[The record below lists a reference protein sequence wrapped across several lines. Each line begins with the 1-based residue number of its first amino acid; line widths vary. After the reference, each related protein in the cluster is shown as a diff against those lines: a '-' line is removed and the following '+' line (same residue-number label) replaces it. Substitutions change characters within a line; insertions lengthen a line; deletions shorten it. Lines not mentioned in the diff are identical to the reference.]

1 MRANSISVAEPA
13 IAPVL
18 PSKPNFNLYVILGGL
33 VGLAGGLG
41 LALLFENLDP
51 TIHSADN
58 LQTAVSTPL
67 LGRIP
72 RFRTSRRHG
81 RRDDLL
87 WGARRAQ
94 PAALDAFRFLC
105 VNTMATIPGEGPRS
119 LMIAGAEAGVGKS
132 VVAANLAGAI
142 AVTGRRVIVVDADMR
157 NPCQHDIFGLHRT
170 PGVSEALLD
179 PSTVASA
186 LQETSVPGLLLLA
199 AGSPGWEHEDLL
211 TSAALAALAEQL
223 KARADLI
230 LWDSPPVLA
239 VADAAVLA
247 PLVDGVLLVTARDHT
262 SGRQL
267 DLALDALANVG
278 VRPHWHSVQPG
289 GERRRRWSLLS

>member
-1 MRANSISVAEPA
+1 MSTDVSTVDLSARIQVQEQTYSTLLSQYEKARTDEALRANSISVAEPA

-87 WGARRAQ
+87 WGARRV
-94 PAALDAFRFLC
+94 PSR
-105 VNTMATIPGEGPRS
+105 
-119 LMIAGAEAGVGKS
+119 GA
-132 VVAANLAGAI
+132 
-142 AVTGRRVIVVDADMR
+142 
-157 NPCQHDIFGLHRT
+157 
-170 PGVSEALLD
+170 
-179 PSTVASA
+179 
-186 LQETSVPGLLLLA
+186 
-199 AGSPGWEHEDLL
+199 
-211 TSAALAALAEQL
+211 
-223 KARADLI
+223 
-230 LWDSPPVLA
+230 
-239 VADAAVLA
+239 
-247 PLVDGVLLVTARDHT
+247 
-262 SGRQL
+262 
-267 DLALDALANVG
+267 
-278 VRPHWHSVQPG
+278 
-289 GERRRRWSLLS
+289 